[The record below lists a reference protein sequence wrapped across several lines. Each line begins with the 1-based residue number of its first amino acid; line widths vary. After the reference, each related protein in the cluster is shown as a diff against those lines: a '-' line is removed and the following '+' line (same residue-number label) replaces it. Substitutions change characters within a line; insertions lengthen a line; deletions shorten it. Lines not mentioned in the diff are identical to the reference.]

1 MPRQARV
8 VFSGIPHHVTQRGN
22 HRREVFFQRSEGL
35 AYLRLLRERTERHA
49 IDVAAYCL
57 MPNHVHLVLV
67 PATAD
72 ALHRTLKVVHGRF
85 AQRINRMRNRTGH
98 LWQNRYYSAPLD
110 PPHYLN
116 AVRYVEL
123 NPVRAGMVDCAPSYE
138 WSSAAAHCGLRS
150 DPLVEGR
157 PRSELFGD
165 IVDWAAW
172 LSAGLDAA
180 TMDAIRRHTRQNL
193 PCGAPA
199 FLDQLERIAGR
210 TLRYRPHGR
219 PADPEEE
226 DGVGEPFTRKR

>member
-1 MPRQARV
+1 MPRLARV
-8 VFSGIPHHVTQRGN
+8 VFPGIPHHVTQRGN
-22 HRREVFFQRSEGL
+22 HRREVFFERSDGL

-49 IDVAAYCL
+49 IEVVAYCL

-116 AVRYVEL
+116 AIRYVEL
-123 NPVRAGMVDCAPSYE
+123 NPVRAGMVDRAASYE
-138 WSSAAAHCGLRS
+138 WSSAAAHCGLRD
-150 DPLVEGR
+150 DPLVKCR
-157 PRSELFGD
+157 PCSSPFAD

-172 LSAGLDAA
+172 LSAGLDSASV
-180 TMDAIRRHTRQNL
+180 DALRRHTRQNL
-193 PCGAPA
+193 PCGAPE
-199 FLDQLERIAGR
+199 FLDRLERLAGR
-210 TLRYRPHGR
+210 SLRYRPRGR
-219 PADPEEE
+219 PTRSEDE
-226 DGVGEPFTRKR
+226 DGVGAPFTKR